1 MKYSRQREIIHHTV
15 LQNAIHPTADM
26 VYTMVRAQE
35 PNISLGTVYRNL
47 NLLAEQG
54 LLKKICIPN
63 ASDHFDGRV
72 DDHNHILCEKC
83 GHMFDI
89 DIGDLSILDKII
101 EKESEFIITGYEV
114 LLTGI
119 CPDCQTKNDKR
130 KEV

>member
-1 MKYSRQREIIHHTV
+1 MKYSRQRELIHHTV

-26 VYTMVRAQE
+26 VYTMVRAIE

-47 NLLAEQG
+47 NLLSDQG
-54 LLKKICIPN
+54 LLKKISVPN

-83 GHMFDI
+83 GQVFDI
-89 DIGDLSILDKII
+89 DLGDMSILDEKIN
-101 EKESEFIITGYEV
+101 KESDFVITGYEV

-119 CPDCQTKNDKR
+119 CPECQA
-130 KEV
+130 KE

>member
-1 MKYSRQREIIHHTV
+1 MKYSRQRELIHHTV

-26 VYTMVRAQE
+26 VYTMVRAKE

-47 NLLAEQG
+47 NLLSDQG
-54 LLKKICIPN
+54 LLKKISVPN

-83 GHMFDI
+83 GQVFDI
-89 DIGDLSILDKII
+89 DLGDMSILDEKIN
-101 EKESEFIITGYEV
+101 KESDFIITGYEV

-119 CPDCQTKNDKR
+119 CPECQA
-130 KEV
+130 KE